1 MSREFVDLIGDG
13 NNLGAE
19 KAFKD
24 SIANKVG
31 NALEIKRKEISKTF
45 VASATGHA
53 VPVTTDQEVEVNE
66 EIRD

>member
-1 MSREFVDLIGDG
+1 MSREFVDSVASG

-31 NALEIKRKEISKTF
+31 DALEVRRKEISKTF
-45 VASATGHA
+45 VAGVTGHA
-53 VPVTTDQEVEVNE
+53 MSATTDQEVEENE
-66 EIRD
+66 E

>member
-1 MSREFVDLIGDG
+1 MSREFVDSISIG

-31 NALEIKRKEISKTF
+31 DALEIRRKEISKTF

-53 VPVTTDQEVEVNE
+53 MSATTDQEVEENE
-66 EIRD
+66 E

>member
-1 MSREFVDLIGDG
+1 MSREFVDSIQGG

-31 NALEIKRKEISKTF
+31 DALEVKRKEISKVF

-53 VPVTTDQEVEVNE
+53 VQEVEVNE
-66 EIRD
+66 E